1 MHGKMKDMKREPK
14 QQPAPVLQ
22 LRFYRE
28 DGTVVEAEV
37 PGPLV
42 TMPAKRPRHEK

>member
-1 MHGKMKDMKREPK
+1 MKDMKREPE
-14 QQPAPVLQ
+14 QQPVPVLR

-37 PGPLV
+37 PGGIRV
-42 TMPAKRPRHEK
+42 YGKDKGK